1 MNVNYIIVN
10 NKVLKIILKDFFIMH
25 WKDITFSFKVEI
37 FKPKRFFISHYKNI
51 TFFHVNIKY
60 IF

>member
-10 NKVLKIILKDFFIMH
+10 NKVFKIILKDFFIMH

-37 FKPKRFFISHYKNI
+37 FKLKNLL
-51 TFFHVNIKY
+51 FHIVKT
-60 IF
+60 